1 MKKAV
6 AVILLAF
13 ALTGCGEPKID
24 GSSEQAF
31 QTSMQKVRDSLAED
45 KRAAF
50 NDAIQVIAFSQVSMK
65 ELMQAGSGDEG
76 GHALIDKKIKGALA
90 GKTGEEVIDY
100 AHKIKQERAANQ

>member
-24 GSSEQAF
+24 GSSEEAF
-31 QTSMQKVRDSLAED
+31 QTSLQKVRESLAED

-50 NDAIQVIAFSQVSMK
+50 NDAI
-65 ELMQAGSGDEG
+65 
-76 GHALIDKKIKGALA
+76 
-90 GKTGEEVIDY
+90 
-100 AHKIKQERAANQ
+100 

>member
-45 KRAAF
+45 KRAAV
-50 NDAIQVIAFSQVSMK
+50 NDAIRSHCVQPGQYERVD
-65 ELMQAGSGDEG
+65 AGG
-76 GHALIDKKIKGALA
+76 
-90 GKTGEEVIDY
+90 
-100 AHKIKQERAANQ
+100 RAAVTKADAH